1 MGKSEVIMNVNK
13 AIIVGRL
20 TRAPET
26 RTTPTGQTVCA
37 FGVATGR
44 VWKDAAGEKKEKTE
58 FHNIVTWGRLA
69 ELCQQYLVKGQMVF
83 IEGRIETRSWETPD
97 GTKRTRTE
105 IIAENLQFGPKPRGV
120 TTEEIPEEKTSS
132 EEMPPEEEIN
142 VQEVP
147 F

>member
-1 MGKSEVIMNVNK
+1 MNVNK

-26 RTTPTGQTVCA
+26 RTTPAGQSVCS

-44 VWKDAAGEKKEKTE
+44 VWKDASGEKKEKTD

-69 ELCQQYLVKGQMVF
+69 EICQQYLVKGQMVF
-83 IEGRIETRSWETPD
+83 IEGRIETRNWTAAD

-105 IIAENLQFGPKPRGV
+105 IVAENLQFGPKPRGITV
-120 TTEEIPEEKTSS
+120 EEVAAEETPPEET
-132 EEMPPEEEIN
+132 PPEEEIN
-142 VQEVP
+142 VEEVP